1 MGTSFGARSMD
12 KLLPMSPDYSVTYV
26 PGPYPLDD

>member
-1 MGTSFGARSMD
+1 MAHLPQVPPSLT

-26 PGPYPLDD
+26 SGPYP